1 MVKTTDPSTMVGQ
14 VRECGAQIMEH
25 LHTLSQEALD
35 HADLQV
41 LTGTLGAAAL
51 LKNCLW
57 VYNQQLNKQDAR
69 YSTTIITIMLE
80 ND

>member
-1 MVKTTDPSTMVGQ
+1 MSADRGCGGVAKTSAPSTMVQ
-14 VRECGAQIMEH
+14 MVTQSAAQLLEH

-51 LKNCLW
+51 VKNCIW
-57 VYNQQLNKQDAR
+57 TYNQNLIKADIG
-69 YSTTIITIMLE
+69 Y
-80 ND
+80 D